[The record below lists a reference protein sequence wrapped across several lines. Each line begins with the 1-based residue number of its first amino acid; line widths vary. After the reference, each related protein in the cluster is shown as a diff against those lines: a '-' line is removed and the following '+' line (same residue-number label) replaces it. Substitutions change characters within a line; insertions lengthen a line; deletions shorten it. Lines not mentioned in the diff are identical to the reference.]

1 MRQLEDL
8 DFADDISFLSHKQ
21 QNAQE
26 MLRRVL
32 DEAGKT
38 GLQINIGKTEAM
50 CINNKQADPLQLHQ
64 ETSMRS
70 KSLSI

>member
-26 MLRRVL
+26 KLRRVL

-38 GLQINIGKTEAM
+38 GLQINIGKTEAIVTQRM
-50 CINNKQADPLQLHQ
+50 QFVD
-64 ETSMRS
+64 SG
-70 KSLSI
+70 